1 MTNLFSG
8 MMLLAQAAA
17 PANPDQQQ
25 PPFFMNLVLPI
36 GILVL
41 FYFILWRPMQKQ
53 EKERKNLL
61 GNLKKNDRVL
71 TSAGIYGTVTSISE
85 TEDEIVVKVDDNTR
99 LRMTKGSILRNFSNE
114 QEQNDKV
121 NGKVSS

>member
-1 MTNLFSG
+1 
-8 MMLLAQAAA
+8 
-17 PANPDQQQ
+17 
-25 PPFFMNLVLPI
+25 MNLVLPI

-71 TSAGIYGTVTSISE
+71 TSAGIYGTISSISE

>member
-1 MTNLFSG
+1 MMSFLSG
-8 MMLLAQAAA
+8 MILLAQATG
-17 PANPDQQQ
+17 PANTDQQ
-25 PPFFMNLVLPI
+25 PPFFMNLILPM

-53 EKERKNLL
+53 EKDRKNLL

-71 TSAGIYGTVTSISE
+71 TSAGIYGTVISISE
-85 TEDEIVVKVDDNTR
+85 AEDEIVVKVDDNTR